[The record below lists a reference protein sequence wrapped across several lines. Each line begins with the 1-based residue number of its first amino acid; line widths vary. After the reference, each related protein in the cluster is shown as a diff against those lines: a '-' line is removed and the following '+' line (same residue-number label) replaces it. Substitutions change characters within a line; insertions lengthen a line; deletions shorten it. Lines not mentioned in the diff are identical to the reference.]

1 MLKYC
6 FKANHHGY
14 YPLWNYNSGHWSD
27 SGFKLHN
34 TNMPGLD
41 FVTALFS
48 RQNIEMTWYMW
59 LCNATIP
66 LKLTW
71 NCNIAQNPK
80 QYNEVFG
87 MFKI

>member
-1 MLKYC
+1 M
-6 FKANHHGY
+6 
-14 YPLWNYNSGHWSD
+14 
-27 SGFKLHN
+27 
-34 TNMPGLD
+34 NMPGLE

-48 RQNIEMTWYMW
+48 RQNIEKTWYMW

-80 QYNEVFG
+80 QYNEVF
-87 MFKI
+87 KD